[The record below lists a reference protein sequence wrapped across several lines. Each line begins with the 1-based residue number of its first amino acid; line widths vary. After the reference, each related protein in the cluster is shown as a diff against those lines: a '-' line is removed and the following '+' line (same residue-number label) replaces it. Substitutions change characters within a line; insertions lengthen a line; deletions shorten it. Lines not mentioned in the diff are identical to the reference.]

1 MNSCS
6 GPCLQH
12 CYSKSKLKYILIGI
26 FIGLVIS
33 YLFKKNKK
41 DRKNKKD
48 KKNKKNKKDK
58 KIKSSNEYYGL
69 SNKIFK
75 I

>member
-1 MNSCS
+1 MDSCS
-6 GPCLQH
+6 GPCLKH
-12 CYSKSKLKYILIGI
+12 CYTKSKLQYILIGI
-26 FIGLVIS
+26 FIGLAIS

-41 DRKNKKD
+41 DKV
-48 KKNKKNKKDK
+48 K
-58 KIKSSNEYYGL
+58 KIKSSNEYNGL

>member
-12 CYSKSKLKYILIGI
+12 CYSKSKLQYILIGI
-26 FIGLVIS
+26 AIGLAIS

-41 DRKNKKD
+41 DKV
-48 KKNKKNKKDK
+48 K